1 MVWAEYTAAASFNSA
16 GLGIVHS
23 MAHTL
28 GGRYDAPHGLC
39 NAIGL
44 IPVSRY
50 NLGACPER
58 YKWMAKAAGID
69 TTGLSNYK
77 AGEKFIDAMEELRDE
92 LGIRKNFTD
101 LGMKKADLDVCA
113 DRMLKDI
120 CTGGNPQD
128 VSLEDSKKMFLKCMG
143 EEVEFATL

>member
-1 MVWAEYTAAASFNSA
+1 
-16 GLGIVHS
+16 
-23 MAHTL
+23 
-28 GGRYDAPHGLC
+28 
-39 NAIGL
+39 
-44 IPVSRY
+44 
-50 NLGACPER
+50 
-58 YKWMAKAAGID
+58 MAKAAGID
-69 TTGLSNYK
+69 TTGLSDYK

-143 EEVEFATL
+143 EEVDFATL